1 MAAIDLSTAGVSLS
15 YASEATAGTRPT
27 TGYIKVPGMK
37 STPDLNPAPETI
49 ETTTLDS
56 LVYKTYVDGLKD
68 MGGALEFTAN
78 LTEELIST
86 WDTLMTAYITAK
98 TSNKSIWFVIQ
109 HPNLAKGVYFKGN
122 PSSMGLPSTEVGGVL
137 ETTLF
142 ITPTGEPVWEAK
154 PTAA

>member
-1 MAAIDLSTAGVSLS
+1 MAINLSTAGVSLS
-15 YASEATAGTRPT
+15 YASEETSGTRPT
-27 TGYIKVPGMK
+27 TGYTKIPGMK

-49 ETTTLDS
+49 ETTTLDDME
-56 LVYKTYVDGLKD
+56 YKTYVDGLKD

-78 LTEELIST
+78 FTEDLIDT
-86 WDTLMTAYITAK
+86 WDTLMEAYRTAK

-109 HPNLAKGVYFKGN
+109 HPDLTKGVYFRGN
-122 PSSMGLPSTEVGGVL
+122 PSSMGLPAVEVGAVL

-142 ITPTGEPVWEAK
+142 ITPTSEPIQEAK

>member
-1 MAAIDLSTAGVSLS
+1 MAINLSTAGVSLS
-15 YASEATAGTRPT
+15 YASEVTAGTRPT

-49 ETTTLDS
+49 ETTTLDDME
-56 LVYKTYVDGLKD
+56 YKTYVDGLKD

-78 LTEELIST
+78 FTEDLIDT
-86 WDTLMTAYITAK
+86 WDTLMEAYRTAK

-109 HPNLAKGVYFKGN
+109 HPDLTKGVYFRGN
-122 PSSMGLPSTEVGGVL
+122 PSSMGLPAVEVGAVL

-142 ITPTGEPVWEAK
+142 ITPTSEPIQEAK